1 MYLLVR
7 VFVSLQGLHDGE
19 LGVVFEAGRL
29 VPQNFF
35 QHTQGQSSDGVL
47 GGGRDMSH
55 QSEVE
60 VSCSVKDLVYL
71 HCLLSL
77 KLLEIISRQIPTLY
91 AN

>member
-7 VFVSLQGLHDGE
+7 VFVGLQGLHDGE

-47 GGGRDMSH
+47 G
-55 QSEVE
+55 EA
-60 VSCSVKDLVYL
+60 
-71 HCLLSL
+71 
-77 KLLEIISRQIPTLY
+77 EI
-91 AN
+91 

>member
-55 QSEVE
+55 QSEVLKIW
-60 VSCSVKDLVYL
+60 CIYTVYCHSNFVRL
-71 HCLLSL
+71 SADRFQHCMLISL
-77 KLLEIISRQIPTLY
+77 
-91 AN
+91 